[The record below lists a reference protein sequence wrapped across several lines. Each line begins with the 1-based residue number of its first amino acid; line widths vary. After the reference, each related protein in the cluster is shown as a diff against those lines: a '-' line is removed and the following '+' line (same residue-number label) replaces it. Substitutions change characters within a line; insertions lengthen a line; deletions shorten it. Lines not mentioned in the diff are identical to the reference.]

1 MRVGDWVGGWVA
13 NLAAGRVVTKGASM
27 VDVWAVGKELSK
39 AALKEYVMAPQS
51 VGLRGGYSVERLVAW
66 SVAEWVVP

>member
-1 MRVGDWVGGWVA
+1 MRVGEWVGGWVA

-27 VDVWAVGKELSK
+27 VDVWVVGKVLWK

-51 VGLRGGYSVERLVAW
+51 VGPRGDYSVEWLVAC